1 MYLVTSILF
10 ADSLSG
16 YLESAFVIFMTEF
29 ITDKKRETRDGRLT

>member
-16 YLESAFVIFMTEF
+16 YLESAFVIFYDRIF
-29 ITDKKRETRDGRLT
+29 IDKKRETRDGRLT